1 MKMLK
6 ILNGGIQSLIVDWV
20 GRLGYLDLG
29 ISRSGAMDHFA
40 ARAANLIVGNNLN
53 EALIEVICTGFSIQ
67 FEKETVISITGA
79 NVTPNLNG
87 KPIPL
92 WKAIRVKKYD
102 ILTIGNM
109 KNDTLGFRQY
119 IAIAD
124 SIDVPVY
131 LGSKSTAVYGSFG
144 GYKGRCLRKGDEV
157 NLKNSNRDFDN
168 IEGRHFKTNLIPEYS
183 RKWLMR
189 AIPGPNAAPDYFT
202 EKGMELFFKT
212 EFKTQVFSDRSG
224 IRLSSTKL
232 IWTEERTLG
241 EGHPSNITDQ
251 GYPGPGCLN
260 ISGDTPILFP
270 RECPSSGGYVCPLS
284 VIYTDQW
291 MFGQIIPGRD
301 IVQFIYCTPE
311 EAIKIRKEQNE
322 VFQESSIL
330 YSYDFRKGEKNLD

>member
-1 MKMLK
+1 MLK
-6 ILNGGIQSLIVDWV
+6 VLNGGIQCLIVDWV

-53 EALIEVICTGFSIQ
+53 EALIEVICTGFSVQ
-67 FEKETVISITGA
+67 FGKETVISITGS
-79 NVTPNLNG
+79 NVNPKLNG
-87 KPIPL
+87 SPIPI
-92 WKAIRVKKYD
+92 WKALRVKKND
-102 ILTIGNM
+102 ILTIGNLQS
-109 KNDTLGFRQY
+109 DSLGLRQY

-124 SIDVPVY
+124 QMDILTY
-131 LGSKSTAVYGSFG
+131 LGSKSTGVYGSFG
-144 GYKGRCLRKGDEV
+144 GYKGRALRKGDEI
-157 NLKNSNRDFDN
+157 NLIDSNRDLDS
-168 IEGRHFKTNLIPEYS
+168 IEGRQFNTNLVPEYS
-183 RKWLMR
+183 RKWKMR

-202 EKGMELFFKT
+202 EEGMELFFIT
-212 EFKTQVFSDRSG
+212 EFKTQIFSDRSG
-224 IRLSSTKL
+224 IRLSSTDL
-232 IWTEERTLG
+232 IWAKDRMIG

-284 VIYTDQW
+284 VIFADQW

-301 IVQFIYCTPE
+301 IVKFIYCTPE

-322 VFQESSIL
+322 VFQESSI
-330 YSYDFRKGEKNLD
+330 FI